1 MNGVKN
7 AKVSVVEIDSSVNE
21 IKSQKTDNVSNY
33 HSAEFEDNK
42 IRFWNYYS
50 VGKGILVEKK
60 FCENVDSNYNS
71 MPCEHKKRRLDR
83 MRNDNVLYCPIS
95 DCVKTFLSEE
105 ALKNHMLL
113 NNHSYS
119 LTGLDQ
125 VKQIYISH
133 VTNSSELNCSFQDNL
148 SVNTESNNTFI
159 MVWALLKSLFSRFN
173 YHQQKYMYNVFIEGE
188 TTGKKAAPEKVA
200 LEMKTL
206 ELMGKSISLLKNTYM
221 QHK

>member
-1 MNGVKN
+1 
-7 AKVSVVEIDSSVNE
+7 
-21 IKSQKTDNVSNY
+21 
-33 HSAEFEDNK
+33 
-42 IRFWNYYS
+42 
-50 VGKGILVEKK
+50 
-60 FCENVDSNYNS
+60 
-71 MPCEHKKRRLDR
+71 
-83 MRNDNVLYCPIS
+83 
-95 DCVKTFLSEE
+95 
-105 ALKNHMLL
+105 MLL